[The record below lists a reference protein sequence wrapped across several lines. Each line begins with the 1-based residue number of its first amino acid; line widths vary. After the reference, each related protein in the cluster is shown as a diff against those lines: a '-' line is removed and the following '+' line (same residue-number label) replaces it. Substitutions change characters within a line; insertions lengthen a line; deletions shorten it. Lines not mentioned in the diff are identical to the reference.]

1 MTSKLTLRPIR
12 INTGS
17 ADTEGRLVLAAGSLV
32 AILVRLDGPE
42 HGLLRG
48 HWLLEAG
55 FGPCTTVRQDL
66 FASLDDAK
74 AWIIGQL
81 TDSVPPGGSGP
92 SNPDPSSRHT
102 RERNQ
107 PP

>member
-1 MTSKLTLRPIR
+1 MASGLILRAIR
-12 INTGS
+12 VNTKS
-17 ADTEGRLVLAAGSLV
+17 ADSEGRLVLAGDELV
-32 AILVRLDGPE
+32 AVLVRLDGPE

-102 RERNQ
+102 RVRNQ